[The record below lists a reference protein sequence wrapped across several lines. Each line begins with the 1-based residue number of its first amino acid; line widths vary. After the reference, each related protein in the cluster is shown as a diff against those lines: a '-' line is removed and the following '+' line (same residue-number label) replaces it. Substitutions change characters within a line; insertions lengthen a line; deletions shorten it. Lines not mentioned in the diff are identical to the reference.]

1 MSHPR
6 RSLDPVIHS
15 PVRLSIIAALSGVD
29 QSDFASMRDTVEV
42 SDSTLSKQITILEDA
57 DYLLIQKTFVG
68 RRPRTYLSLTTEG
81 RKAFELHLR
90 ALRAIVENSQPS
102 A

>member
-15 PVRLSIIAALSGVD
+15 PVRFSIVAALAAVE
-29 QSDFASMRDTVEV
+29 QSDFASLRDTVEV
-42 SDSTLSKQITILEDA
+42 TDSALSKQITILEDA
-57 DYLLIQKTFVG
+57 GYILIQKTFVG
-68 RRPRTYLSLTTEG
+68 RRPRTYLALTSEG
-81 RKAFELHLR
+81 HKAFDLHLQ
-90 ALRAIVENSQPS
+90 ALRRIVENSQSP

>member
-15 PVRLSIIAALSGVD
+15 PVRFSIVAALSGVD
-29 QSDFASMRDTVEV
+29 QSDFASLRDTIEV

-57 DYLLIQKTFVG
+57 GYLLIRKTFVG
-68 RRPRTYLSLTTEG
+68 RRPRTYLTLTAEG
-81 RKAFELHLR
+81 HKAFGLHLR
-90 ALRAIVENSQPS
+90 ALREIVENSQPS